1 MRDKYGVL
9 KEYFGH
15 DSFREGQDRITNSL
29 LGGRDVLGI
38 MPTGAGKSICYQ
50 VPALMFEG
58 VTVVVSPLISL
69 MKDQVSAL
77 VQSGVAAAYINSSLT
92 HAQYL
97 KVLQNTENG
106 KYKIIYVA
114 PERLCAPAFSKYA
127 AASAYPWSL
136 WTRRTASRNGV
147 RIFARAILKFRIL
160 SSLSPRA
167 PLSARSPQ
175 QPQALSGRI

>member
-15 DSFREGQDRITNSL
+15 DSFREGQDRITDSL

-77 VQSGVAAAYINSSLT
+77 VQSA
-92 HAQYL
+92 
-97 KVLQNTENG
+97 
-106 KYKIIYVA
+106 
-114 PERLCAPAFSKYA
+114 
-127 AASAYPWSL
+127 
-136 WTRRTASRNGV
+136 
-147 RIFARAILKFRIL
+147 
-160 SSLSPRA
+160 SPRHI
-167 PLSARSPQ
+167 STARLLTRS
-175 QPQALSGRI
+175 I